1 MVRPTK
7 RRPPSRTSTPSISN
21 LRLCTPH
28 GIPLSSR
35 IPAGETRPRLVCI
48 QCGETHYIK
57 PKIAAS
63 TASIWN

>member
-1 MVRPTK
+1 M
-7 RRPPSRTSTPSISN
+7 S
-21 LRLCTPH
+21 C
-28 GIPLSSR
+28 R
-35 IPAGETRPRLVCI
+35 IPAGETLPRLVCI